1 MRVVLD
7 TNVLLSAFF
16 KVDSPPYKLVQAWM
30 DGRFDVVTGAEQIEE
45 IVRVARYPQIQQLLK
60 PAEVGW
66 LINRLRDRALVIKRS
81 PKVAVSSDPADNFL
95 FALAQAGDAAYLVSG
110 DKNGVLTISRHRA
123 CQVLTAR
130 QFAALLKL

>member
-110 DKNGVLTISRHRA
+110 DKSGVLATARHGA
-123 CQVLTAR
+123 CQALTAR
-130 QFAALLKL
+130 QFAAFLKL

>member
-16 KVDSPPYKLVQAWM
+16 KVDSPPYKLLQAWM
-30 DGRFDVVTGAEQIEE
+30 DGRFDVVTGVEQIEE
-45 IVRVARYPQIQQLLK
+45 IVRVARYPQIRQLLE

-66 LINRLRDRALVIKRS
+66 LINRLRDRALIMKRL
-81 PKVAVSSDPADNFL
+81 PKVDVSPDPADNFL

-110 DKNGVLTISRHRA
+110 DKNGVLEIARHGA
-123 CQVLTAR
+123 CKVLMAR
-130 QFAALLKL
+130 QLAALLKL